1 MAPLVGEPN
10 TGCRIMLSD
19 ERKEYLLAL
28 WDMLG
33 LGAPPKTHEDW
44 DLVEFG
50 MWAAQTHETRIN
62 NAYADRERVSLLLA
76 RKMKNE
82 KISARK
88 AVDQLYGHIYYLNNP
103 KNLIGADTLV
113 SWATR
118 RGQNHETPNERLK
131 KERSSFGMS
140 PNQLNEDIEFWEK
153 MNVTPINEG
162 LPKGW

>member
-1 MAPLVGEPN
+1 
-10 TGCRIMLSD
+10 MLSD
-19 ERKEYLLAL
+19 EKKEYLLAL

-50 MWAAQTHETRIN
+50 MWAAQRHETRIN

-82 KISARK
+82 EISARK
-88 AVDQLYGHIYYLNNP
+88 AVDQIYGHIYYLNNP
-103 KNLIGADTLV
+103 TNLIGDDTLL

-118 RGQNHETPNERLK
+118 RARNHKTPNERLK
-131 KERSSFGMS
+131 EEQSSFWALS
-140 PNQLNEDIEFWEK
+140 NSINEDINFWEK
-153 MNVTPINEG
+153 MHGIPINEG